1 MHSSNLWAILKY
13 IQAIIDA
20 KILYTLIDNNHNIQ
34 NRISML
40 SLDIHTIQSMN
51 INDQSL

>member
-20 KILYTLIDNNHNIQ
+20 KILYTLIDNHNIQ

-40 SLDIHTIQSMN
+40 SLDIHIIQSMN